1 MRFGVF
7 YEHQLPRPWDGDAEE
22 RLLQDALDQV
32 ELADQL
38 GYDAVWEVEHWVIQR
53 PNGKDILAEFD
64 SLASVEKAA

>member
-38 GYDAVWEVEHWVIQR
+38 GYDAVWEVEHHL
-53 PNGKDILAEFD
+53 LAQ
-64 SLASVEKAA
+64 